1 MTYVPSSLVQT
12 ALSVLVAEVPEL
24 RAVYVFGSFA
34 SGRYR
39 SDSDMDLAILTD
51 RPLDVLPLWDL
62 SASVA
67 SAIDRDVDL
76 IDLRA
81 RNLSLVLGFEIVKE
95 GKLIYCAD
103 EMALLDRKCYLIDM
117 YHDFAIMR
125 AQRDVWARERLK
137 SDG

>member
-1 MTYVPSSLVQT
+1 MQT
-12 ALSVLVAEVPEL
+12 ALTVLKDQVKDL

-34 SGRYR
+34 NGRNR
-39 SDSDMDLAILTD
+39 ADSDMDLAILA
-51 RPLDVLPLWDL
+51 DVPFDALALWQL

-67 SAIDRDVDL
+67 SAIDREVDL

-81 RNLSLVLGFEIVKE
+81 PNLSLVLGFEIVKE

>member
-1 MTYVPSSLVQT
+1 MQT
-12 ALSVLVAEVPEL
+12 ALTVLKDQVKDL

-34 SGRYR
+34 NGRNR
-39 SDSDMDLAILTD
+39 ADSDMDLAILA
-51 RPLDVLPLWDL
+51 DVPFDALALWQL

-67 SAIDRDVDL
+67 SAIDREVDL

-81 RNLSLVLGFEIVKE
+81 PNLSLGLGFEIVKE